1 MDFVYTAYTEDKKLV
16 KGKVS
21 STSEEAATELLS
33 YGGYRV
39 ISLKKVTPLLDKEKL
54 LAHFSRIKAQEIVM
68 FSRQL
73 ALLLESGTDI
83 VTSLDLLQDQIAN
96 QTLRRII
103 AEVASDIRGGSP
115 LSSALSKHPRAF
127 SPMYSQAIA
136 AGEQGGNLEVVLR
149 QMADY
154 MERGVITVKK
164 IKGAL
169 TYPFLVVLVAVVVV
183 AILITFVFPSFVSFY
198 AELGVELPLPTRI
211 LIGITDWA
219 SHYGVYLLIVI
230 LAAVGVIYAY
240 IKTPAGKY
248 HWHKMMLRLPVVGR
262 IVRLSELSRCCRTM
276 SLLIRVGLPLPE
288 VMAVTIR
295 GTTNKAVEESL
306 TEVQQALI
314 RGEGLAQPMAKREL
328 FLPLMTQMVKVGEE
342 TGNLENTLVTVAE
355 SFETEANDKTDAAV
369 GLIQPVVTVLLGL
382 GVGFVVLAMLSAM
395 YSVYGQLNL

>member
-1 MDFVYTAYTEDKKLV
+1 MDFVYTAYTEDRKIV

-21 STSEEAATELLS
+21 SISEEAATELLG

-39 ISLKKVTPLLDKEKL
+39 INLKKVVPLFDTEKL
-54 LAHFSRIKAQEIVM
+54 LARFSRIKPPEIVM

-83 VTSLDLLQDQIAN
+83 VTSLDLLQDQLAN
-96 QTLRRII
+96 QTLRGII
-103 AEVASDIRGGSP
+103 ADVASDIRGGSP
-115 LSSALSKHPRAF
+115 LSKALSKHPRAF

-154 MERGVITVKK
+154 LERGATTEKK
-164 IKGAL
+164 LKGAL
-169 TYPFLVVLVAVVVV
+169 TYPFIVVLVAVIVV
-183 AILITFVFPSFVSFY
+183 AILMTFVFPSFVSFY
-198 AELGVELPLPTRI
+198 AQVGADLPIATRM
-211 LIGITDWA
+211 LIGITDWF
-219 SHYGVYLLIVI
+219 SHYGLYLIIVI
-230 LAAVGVIYAY
+230 LAVIGLIYVY

-248 HWHKMMLRLPVVGR
+248 RWHKMMLRLPVIGR
-262 IVRLSELSRCCRTM
+262 IVRLSELSRSCRTM

-288 VMAVTIR
+288 VLAATVR

-306 TEVQQALI
+306 SEVQQALI
-314 RGEGLAQPMAKREL
+314 RGEGLAQPMSQRDI

-355 SFETEANDKTDAAV
+355 SFETEANDKTNAAI
-369 GLIQPVVTVLLGL
+369 GLIQPVITVFLGL
-382 GVGFVVLAMLSAM
+382 VIGFVVLAMLSAM
-395 YSVYGQLNL
+395 YSVYGQLNI